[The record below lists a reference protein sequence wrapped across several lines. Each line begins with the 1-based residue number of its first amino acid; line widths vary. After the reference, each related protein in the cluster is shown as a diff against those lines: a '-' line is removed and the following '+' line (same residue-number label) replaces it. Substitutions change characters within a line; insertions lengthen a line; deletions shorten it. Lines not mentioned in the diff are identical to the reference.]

1 MGFVKQERNTFKILR
16 VWKSNRVFI
25 EFSKIKLYKNGEMN
39 PQKILYS
46 QLKLFKVLL
55 THPLA
60 QHGEGVIFHLL
71 KRLAF

>member
-1 MGFVKQERNTFKILR
+1 
-16 VWKSNRVFI
+16 
-25 EFSKIKLYKNGEMN
+25 MN